1 LTGDALFA
9 HSDERHWD
17 EGGGRFSALRPPG
30 LSMTTG
36 QELLARG
43 LKVEVPHRDARVLYV
58 ASVPLT
64 NKGWTPIA
72 EGTVLAFRRGTEM
85 AGMAA

>member
-1 LTGDALFA
+1 
-9 HSDERHWD
+9 
-17 EGGGRFSALRPPG
+17 
-30 LSMTTG
+30 
-36 QELLARG
+36 
-43 LKVEVPHRDARVLYV
+43 VLYV